1 MMKMRYVPPNLAGY
15 GEEALEK
22 FRPGAKLAMR
32 DIMKDLLAAMKQA
45 VGRPGKGRNIA
56 SRPGEPPMTETKA
69 YQKAFRRS
77 VSSNKRR
84 VQGDLGNLLWQS
96 VGRMLE
102 YGTKTMQPRHHVADV
117 LARQIPKIEERLR
130 RLV

>member
-1 MMKMRYVPPNLAGY
+1 MMTLRYIPPDLNGF

-32 DIMKDLLAAMKQA
+32 DITKDLLAAMKAA

-69 YQKAFRRS
+69 YQKAWRRS

-96 VGRMLE
+96 VGKMLE
-102 YGTKTMQPRHHVADV
+102 YGTKFMQPRRHVVDV
-117 LARQIPKIEERLR
+117 LARQIPKIEQRLSR
-130 RLV
+130 I